1 MLVSPSK
8 YVKGSQPKEG
18 FMSIVTIRGQ
28 LESGAAEVGKQ
39 VADRL
44 QADYVDREIIAEVA
58 ARLQRQEQEVIEK
71 EMPPSTL
78 LGRIAEA
85 LETSYAFGDGMA
97 GAYLPVGQIPLN
109 DHRYLRALESV
120 IKEVARSRTKPLVI
134 LGRGSQF
141 ILKDYSGI
149 LHVLVVAPLE
159 VRVKRVM
166 QRLKLDPEAAR
177 QEITRYD
184 NSLREFF
191 KRYFKVEPEEPVHYD
206 LVINTG
212 RFSFQAAASIVV
224 DALSF
229 KTLDVENSS

>member
-1 MLVSPSK
+1 
-8 YVKGSQPKEG
+8 
-18 FMSIVTIRGQ
+18 MSIVTIRGQ
-28 LESGAAEVGKQ
+28 LESGAPEVGKE

-58 ARLQRQEQEVIEK
+58 ARLERKEQEVIEK

-85 LETSYAFGDGMA
+85 LGTSYVFGAGIA
-97 GAYLPVGQIPLN
+97 GAYLPVGQIPLSDN
-109 DHRYLRALESV
+109 RYLQGLESV
-120 IKEVARSRTKPLVI
+120 VTELARSRTKPLVI

-141 ILKDYSGI
+141 ILRDYSGI

-166 QRLKLDPEAAR
+166 ERLKLDQEAAKL
-177 QEITRYD
+177 EITRYD
-184 NSLREFF
+184 NSLHKFF

-206 LVINTG
+206 LIVNTG
-212 RFSFQAAASIVV
+212 CLSFQAAASIVV
-224 DALSF
+224 DALPF
-229 KTLDVENSS
+229 KTLDSEKSS